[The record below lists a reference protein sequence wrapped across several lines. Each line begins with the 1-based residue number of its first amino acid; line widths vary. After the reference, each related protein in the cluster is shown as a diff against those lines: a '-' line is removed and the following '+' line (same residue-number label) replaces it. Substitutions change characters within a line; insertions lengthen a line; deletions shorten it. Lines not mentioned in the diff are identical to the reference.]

1 MPPKSRKQP
10 SEQELRRRK
19 QQSQR
24 DKAAHAQK
32 SQQQAARRPP
42 GRRSRAAKGQGRG
55 HLYVPPPQSYYQYML
70 AGRRVQSGRGTLRS
84 SGAYKRALLELKRGL
99 PFTTPTRLELINT
112 RVRFSVTRNENH
124 PKLSILFHPARST
137 THLLAM
143 NHNHDPSIGS
153 TARGDSTTSSG
164 LFLMEKPFIWN
175 GPDATLVN
183 EDTDAVTTVN
193 ITSGG
198 FDMAQAVGAPSTLV
212 SPLTR
217 VTGGVLTVRFTCGPG
232 TTGYVAFSC
241 PLVTELLHPTGV
253 RDLYNAHATN
263 PRIRRIELSEGTHT
277 HHFVAPIVSP
287 PAMEVFDVSS
297 DRFSW
302 GPDDAFGGTLL
313 SFHEINYSNT
323 LGVPIVVELYA
334 TVGLQC
340 RLEVDDRH
348 LATSHANS
356 TKGAK
361 LAHGN
366 TDSPHLGKTTGGME
380 DHVGTT
386 LGAAGSRDR
395 AGTR

>member
-1 MPPKSRKQP
+1 MPPRSRKQP

-32 SQQQAARRPP
+32 SQQSAARRPP
-42 GRRSRAAKGQGRG
+42 GRRARPANGQGRG
-55 HLYVPPPQSYYQYML
+55 TPYAPTPQHLYQYML
-70 AGRRVQSGRGTLRS
+70 AGRRAQSGRGTLRS

-124 PKLSILFHPARST
+124 PRLSILFHPARST
-137 THLLAM
+137 THLLAL
-143 NHNHDPSIGS
+143 NHLHDPAIGS
-153 TARGDSTTSSG
+153 TARGDGTTSSG
-164 LFLMEKPFIWN
+164 FTLVAKPFIWN
-175 GPDATLVN
+175 GPDATLADG
-183 EDTDAVTTVN
+183 ETDAVTTVS
-193 ITSGG
+193 ITSSD
-198 FDMAQAVGAPSTLV
+198 FEMAQAVGAPSTLI

-253 RDLYNAHATN
+253 RDLYSAHATN

-287 PAMEVFDVSS
+287 PAMEVFDTSS

-313 SFHEINYSNT
+313 TFHDINYASNM
-323 LGVPIVVELYA
+323 GVPIVVELYA

-348 LATSHANS
+348 LATSHASS

-361 LAHGN
+361 LAHGS
-366 TDSPHLGKTTGGME
+366 TESPHLGKTTGGME
-380 DHVGTT
+380 DHVSTT
-386 LGAAGSRDR
+386 LSTGARDR
-395 AGTR
+395 VGIR

>member
-1 MPPKSRKQP
+1 MAWRSKKQP
-10 SEQELRRRK
+10 SPHELRRRK

-32 SQQQAARRPP
+32 PQQQPAQRPS
-42 GRRSRAAKGQGRG
+42 GRRARAAKGQGRSP
-55 HLYVPPPQSYYQYML
+55 YVPTPQHMYQYML
-70 AGRRVQSGRGTLRS
+70 AGRPARSGRGTLRS

-124 PKLSILFHPARST
+124 PRLSILFHPARST
-137 THLLAM
+137 THILAL
-143 NHNHDPSIGS
+143 NHLHDPPLG
-153 TARGDSTTSSG
+153 TVARGDETAASITT
-164 LFLMEKPFIWN
+164 LVTKPYIWN
-175 GPDATLVN
+175 GSDATL
-183 EDTDAVTTVN
+183 TDETTGAVTTVQ
-193 ITSGG
+193 ISDPA
-198 FDMAQAVGAPSTLV
+198 FQSAQAIGSPSTLI

-232 TTGYVAFSC
+232 TTGYIAFSC
-241 PLVTELLHPTGV
+241 PLVTELLHPTGA
-253 RDLYNAHATN
+253 RDLHSAHATN

-287 PAMEVFDVSS
+287 PAMEIFDVSS
-297 DRFSW
+297 NRFSW

-313 SFHEINYSNT
+313 TFHDINYSNNM
-323 LGVPIVVELYA
+323 GVPIVVELYS

-348 LATSHANS
+348 LATSHATS

-361 LAHGN
+361 LTHGN
-366 TDSPHLGKTTGGME
+366 TESPHLGKTTGGME
-380 DHVGTT
+380 DHVATT
-386 LGAAGSRDR
+386 LSTGTRDR
-395 AGTR
+395 DGTR

>member
-1 MPPKSRKQP
+1 MPPRSKKQP
-10 SEQELRRRK
+10 SEYELRRRK

-24 DKAAHAQK
+24 DKAHAQK
-32 SQQQAARRPP
+32 SQQQSAQRPS
-42 GRRSRAAKGQGRG
+42 GRRARAAKGQGRG
-55 HLYVPPPQSYYQYML
+55 NLYAPAPQHLYQFMM
-70 AGRRVQSGRGTLRS
+70 AGRRAQSGRGTLKS

-112 RVRFSVTRNENH
+112 RVRFSVTRNENQ
-124 PKLSILFHPARST
+124 PRPSILFHPARST
-137 THLLAM
+137 THLLAL
-143 NHNHDPSIGS
+143 NHRQDPRPGFVS
-153 TARGDSTTSSG
+153 RGDDIVSSG
-164 LFLMEKPFIWN
+164 LVLLEKPFIWN
-175 GPDATLVN
+175 GPDATR
-183 EDTDAVTTVN
+183 TDEATGEVTTVD
-193 ITSGG
+193 IDSLS
-198 FDMAQAVGAPSTLV
+198 FESAQAVGSPSTLI

-241 PLVTELLHPTGV
+241 PLVTELLHPTGA
-253 RDLYNAHATN
+253 RDLYSAHATN

-287 PAMEVFDVSS
+287 PAMEVFDTSS
-297 DRFSW
+297 GRFSW

-313 SFHEINYSNT
+313 TFHDIFYATNM
-323 LGVPIVVELYA
+323 GVPVVVELYS

-348 LATSHANS
+348 LATSHASS

-366 TDSPHLGKTTGGME
+366 TESPHLGKTSGGME
-380 DHVGTT
+380 DHVTTT
-386 LGAAGSRDR
+386 LSPGTRDR
-395 AGTR
+395 GGTR